1 MGITCQIRRRK
12 RCLGWQSRIY
22 RNNIKN
28 PSHRIQETKFLT
40 LMVTVR
46 RISNSI
52 QLTDKGWMSFSSA
65 NHNKV
70 AKALIILLN
79 QISQQLSCS
88 LIQVTL
94 SEQFSDEPPPANGG
108 KANQDHRR
116 YQSTNQ
122 HGKSRPIKYW
132 QLKIQ
137 VQSSKHHQS
146 Y

>member
-52 QLTDKGWMSFSSA
+52 QSTDKGWMSFSSA
-65 NHNKV
+65 NHNEV
-70 AKALIILLN
+70 AKAFINLLN
-79 QISQQLSCS
+79 QISQQPSCS

>member
-12 RCLGWQSRIY
+12 RCLGWQDRTY
-22 RNNIKN
+22 GNNTKN
-28 PSHRIQETKFLT
+28 PIHGIQETKFLT

-52 QLTDKGWMSFSSA
+52 QLTEKGWMSFSST
-65 NHNKV
+65 NHNEV
-70 AKALIILLN
+70 AKAFVNLLN
-79 QISQQLSCS
+79 KISQQTSYT

>member
-52 QLTDKGWMSFSSA
+52 QSTDKGWMSFSSA
-65 NHNKV
+65 NHNEV
-70 AKALIILLN
+70 AKAFINLLN
-79 QISQQLSCS
+79 QISQQPPCS

-94 SEQFSDEPPPANGG
+94 SEQFSDEPPPANAG

-116 YQSTNQ
+116 YQPADQ
-122 HGKSRPIKYW
+122 HGKSRPIKYR